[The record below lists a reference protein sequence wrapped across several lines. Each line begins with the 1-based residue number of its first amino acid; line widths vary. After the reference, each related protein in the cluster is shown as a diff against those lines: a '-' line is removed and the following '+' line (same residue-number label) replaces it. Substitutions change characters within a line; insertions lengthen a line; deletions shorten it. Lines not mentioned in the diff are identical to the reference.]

1 MATSGTKT
9 FALDTGEVI
18 EEAYELA
25 GLEART
31 GYDAA
36 TARRSLNIMFADW
49 SNRGINIWT
58 IAQVS
63 LTLTESTASY
73 TLNSYDIDEIEA
85 VIRRTVSGTQTDYQ
99 VNRVGRME
107 YLNIPNKTTEARPT
121 EFFVD
126 RQTTPVLYLW
136 PTPDNSTDIFLSYR
150 IQRIDDVTASA
161 QDQEVPSRFIPPMV
175 SGLAYYMALKKN
187 PERVPMLSQIYEQDL
202 RRAQDEDRGR
212 ASLHLVPKA
221 TY

>member
-58 IAQVS
+58 IAEVS
-63 LTLTESTASY
+63 LTLTEGTASY
-73 TLNSYDIDEIEA
+73 TLNSYDIDILEA
-85 VIRRTVSGTQTDYQ
+85 VIRRTVNSTQTDYQ
-99 VNRVGRME
+99 MSRIGRME

-126 RQTTPVLYLW
+126 RQATPVLKLW
-136 PTPDNSTDIFLSYR
+136 PTPENSTDVFVSYR
-150 IQRIDDVTASA
+150 IQRIDDVSASA

-175 SGLAYYMALKKN
+175 SGLAYYLSLKKS
-187 PERVPMLSQIYEQDL
+187 PERAPMLLQIYEQDL

-212 ASLHLVPKA
+212 ASLYLVPKA